1 LGRNSADKQAGDIG
15 DANLG
20 LMARV
25 RNMMAS
31 VAFLAML
38 GFSVALVAGFFGTLH
53 PAFDSFSHFRV
64 HLAVLMALCALPLLA
79 TSFRLQAAAGLVF
92 AVATFATTSNAL
104 PRLWQVQAA
113 YVAKPADQAVYS
125 LLQMNLRYDN
135 PTPKKVL
142 SLIGRTNPDVITLDE
157 VSEMWTTELGY
168 ITSAYPYRILCPYPN
183 GVFGVA
189 LLSRRPFA
197 AGTEPYCER
206 RGAMAI
212 AKVDFGGASVNV
224 AAIHLSWP
232 WPREQS
238 WQIAELTDSISSLS
252 ETAIMAG
259 DCNAVPWSAAVRR
272 VASLGKLTIMPSAGP
287 TWMYIKL
294 PDFLRRFAG
303 LPIDQVFSKGAVLI
317 HSASRLEET
326 GSDHLPVL
334 VEFSLRPEKKKPD
347 DEHETALAAVIRP
360 GKTRT

>member
-1 LGRNSADKQAGDIG
+1 
-15 DANLG
+15 
-20 LMARV
+20 MAV
-25 RNMMAS
+25 S
-31 VAFLAML
+31 LAFIAML
-38 GFSVALVAGFFGTLH
+38 ACSVALVAGFFGFLH
-53 PAFDSFSHFRV
+53 PAFDSFAHFRV

-79 TSFRLQAAAGLVF
+79 TSFRLQAAVALLF
-92 AVATFATTSNAL
+92 AVAAFVTTSNAL

-113 YVAKPADQAVYS
+113 YETQPGDQIVYR
-125 LLQMNLRYDN
+125 LLQMNLRFNN

-168 ITSAYPYRILCPYPN
+168 ITSAYPYRILCRYPN

-189 LLSRRPFA
+189 LLSKRPFA
-197 AGTEPYCER
+197 AGTEPFCER

-212 AKVDFGGASVNV
+212 AKVNFGGTGVDV

-232 WPREQS
+232 WPREQA
-238 WQIAELTDSISSLS
+238 WQIGELSEPLASLG

-272 VASLGKLTIMPSAGP
+272 VASIGQLTVMPSAGP

-303 LPIDQVFSKGAVLI
+303 LPIDQVFSKGAVII
-317 HSASRLEET
+317 HSAARLEDT
-326 GSDHLPVL
+326 GSDHLPIL
-334 VEFSLRPEKKKPD
+334 VEFSLRADAQKPD
-347 DEHETALAAVIRP
+347 DEDETATVSRTLP
-360 GKTRT
+360 GQTRG

>member
-1 LGRNSADKQAGDIG
+1 
-15 DANLG
+15 
-20 LMARV
+20 
-25 RNMMAS
+25 MMAG
-31 VAFLAML
+31 VTFLAMMA
-38 GFSVALVAGFFGTLH
+38 FSAALVAGFFGTLH

-64 HLAVLMALCALPLLA
+64 HLAVLVALLALPLLA
-79 TSFRLQAAAGLVF
+79 SSFRLQAAAALLF
-92 AVATFATTSNAL
+92 AVASFATTLSTL
-104 PRLWQVQAA
+104 PRLWPVQA
-113 YVAKPADQAVYS
+113 VAKPADQIVYS

-135 PTPKKVL
+135 PTPKRVL

-197 AGTEPYCER
+197 AGTEPHCER

-212 AKVDFGGASVNV
+212 ASIDFGGVSADV

-238 WQIAELTDSISSLS
+238 WQIGELSEQLASLG

-272 VASLGKLTIMPSAGP
+272 VAAFGKLTVMPSAGP

-294 PDFLRRFAG
+294 PDVLRRFAG
-303 LPIDQVFSKGAVLI
+303 LPIDQVFSKGGVTI
-317 HSASRLEET
+317 HSATRLEET

-334 VEFSLRPEKKKPD
+334 VEFSLRAEEKKPD
-347 DEHETALAAVIRP
+347 DEHETALAAMARF
-360 GKTRT
+360 GKARG

>member
-1 LGRNSADKQAGDIG
+1 MERASFGTLLI
-15 DANLG
+15 
-20 LMARV
+20 
-25 RNMMAS
+25 S

-38 GFSVALVAGFFGTLH
+38 ACSVALVAGFFGTLH

-79 TSFRLQAAAGLVF
+79 TTFRLQAVVALLF
-92 AVATFATTSNAL
+92 AVAAFATTLSFS
-104 PRLWQVQAA
+104 RLWPVQAA
-113 YVAKPADQAVYS
+113 YEARNEDRAVYK

-157 VSEMWTTELGY
+157 VSAMWATELGY
-168 ITSAYPYRILCPYPN
+168 ISSAYPYRILCPYPN
-183 GVFGVA
+183 GIFGVA

-197 AGTEPYCER
+197 AGSEARCER
-206 RGAMAI
+206 RGAMAV
-212 AKVDFGGASVNV
+212 ATVDFGGIDVDV

-232 WPREQS
+232 WPREQY
-238 WQIAELTDSISSLS
+238 WQIGELAPTLSSLG

-272 VASLGKLTIMPSAGP
+272 VASLGRLTVMPSAGP
-287 TWMYIKL
+287 TWIRIKL

-303 LPIDQVFSKGAVLI
+303 LPIDQVFSKGGVTI
-317 HSASRLEET
+317 HSATRLEDT
-326 GSDHLPVL
+326 GSDHLPVI
-334 VEFSLRPEKKKPD
+334 VEFSLRLERQKPV
-347 DEHETALAAVIRP
+347 DEHETATAAMAQTGRTP
-360 GKTRT
+360 G